1 MTKLASGPH
10 DRRGRDVMELLAQ
23 ARPAS
28 LDPADADAAQAR
40 AAARV
45 LLAGAPPVTAGPV
58 APDGARRAG
67 APGPAPRP
75 RRRRAL
81 LAGAG
86 LTATAAGTA
95 FAVALATGGGQPQ
108 AAPASS
114 AVLTAAMVRHV
125 ASASALA
132 LATSGRAVTRYHTS
146 QDGALQVSGTDDITF
161 AGKNWNDSVSQ
172 SFPASGGD
180 PASSQHAV
188 NRVVNGTFYLF
199 TIGASGKR
207 EWIRDTNPSNH
218 PNVTA
223 PDPRKLL
230 AVLTPAAGF
239 KVTGH
244 QTVDGVRLTGLRAT
258 DVGHLPRLDT
268 LFRTLPGGRVTSL
281 TVWVDGHD
289 VVRLMDA
296 TLRLAA
302 APPSFAVRNSHGR
315 QVIVVRD
322 KATAAKLRAAL
333 AAKARA
339 ARAANKSIPHVTVRV
354 APHLRVAAHGAVQ
367 LTTVSVAFTGI
378 GQPQHITA
386 PRHSVSA
393 FTRG

>member
-1 MTKLASGPH
+1 MTEPASGLR

-28 LDPADADAAQAR
+28 LDPADADPAQAR
-40 AAARV
+40 AAARILV
-45 LLAGAPPVTAGPV
+45 AGAPPVTAGPA
-58 APDGARRAG
+58 APDGTRRTG

-108 AAPASS
+108 AVQKSS

-132 LATSGRAVTRYHTS
+132 LATSGRAVTRYRTS
-146 QDGALQVSGTDDITF
+146 QDGSPQVSGTDDMTF
-161 AGKNWNDSVSQ
+161 AGKNWNDSLSQ
-172 SFPASGGD
+172 SFPASGDG

-188 NRVVNGTFYLF
+188 NRVVNGTSYLF
-199 TIGASGKR
+199 TIGATGKW

-218 PNVTA
+218 PKVTA
-223 PDPRKLL
+223 ADPRKLL

-244 QTVDGVRLTGLRAT
+244 QTVGGVRLTGLRAT
-258 DVGHLPRLDT
+258 DVRHLPRLDT
-268 LFRTLPGGRVTSL
+268 LFQTLPGGRVTSL
-281 TVWVDGHD
+281 TVWVDGRD

-296 TLRLAA
+296 TLRSVTMVSTGAVFKVGSHVKGDSHRHMTILVPNRAMLKKYRAVLAKKN
-302 APPSFAVRNSHGR
+302 PEHMAVRIDH
-315 QVIVVRD
+315 
-322 KATAAKLRAAL
+322 
-333 AAKARA
+333 
-339 ARAANKSIPHVTVRV
+339 
-354 APHLRVAAHGAVQ
+354 HLRSTTPHREVQ
-367 LTTVSVAFTGI
+367 LSTVSVTFSGI
-378 GQPQHITA
+378 GQPQHIVA
-386 PRHSVSA
+386 PRHSVA
-393 FTRG
+393 VFGRG